1 MAQMLSPEGL
11 CGPPGTSLMPQI
23 SMRYNRGKSKYLTV
37 WRGMQKHCASTI
49 FLKLGIDPVK
59 RQIGPEAPNS
69 DS

>member
-1 MAQMLSPEGL
+1 MARVLSPEGL

-23 SMRYNRGKSKYLTV
+23 SMRYNQG
-37 WRGMQKHCASTI
+37 QKQTSNCLERDASTI
-49 FLKLGIDPVK
+49 FLKLGTDPVK